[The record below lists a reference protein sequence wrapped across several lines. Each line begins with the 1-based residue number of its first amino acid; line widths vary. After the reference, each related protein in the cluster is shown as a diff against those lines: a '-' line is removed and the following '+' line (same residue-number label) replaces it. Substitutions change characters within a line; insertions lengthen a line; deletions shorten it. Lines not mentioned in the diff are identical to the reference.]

1 MGRPGLLS
9 GQHGIGTCRRA
20 HACVHTHRA
29 LHTRTENE
37 LEGPDQL
44 QPGVMTAA
52 AGGSAGGLRAQSR
65 HSSPS

>member
-9 GQHGIGTCRRA
+9 GQNGIGTCRRA

-44 QPGVMTAA
+44 QPGAVLV
-52 AGGSAGGLRAQSR
+52 GSG